1 MFNVVKTV
9 SLQIKNICFMKKY
22 ILLIISGLLIISC
35 NQNSEQATPS
45 KTNTEIVPFGPSER
59 DGVFI
64 HITESYNDPH
74 RVLMPLKMATIMAD
88 DKDVIIYMDIHA
100 VELLVKGAK
109 DLTFADFE
117 SAQTYIK
124 QLIDKKVGI
133 YACPTCLQI
142 AGFKP
147 EDLMDGV
154 QVAMKDKFFSFTKGR
169 IITLDY

>member
-1 MFNVVKTV
+1 M
-9 SLQIKNICFMKKY
+9 KNIVFLF
-22 ILLIISGLLIISC
+22 IAGLVIMSC
-35 NQNSEQATPS
+35 NQNPKNNQDSIDK
-45 KTNTEIVPFGPSER
+45 KTSTASVDSVR

-74 RVLMPLKMATIMAD
+74 RVLMPLKMATMMAK
-88 DKDVIIYMDIHA
+88 DKDVLVYMDIHA

-109 DLTFADFE
+109 DMKYADFE
-117 SAQTYIK
+117 SFQTYIK
-124 QLIDKKVGI
+124 QLADQKVGI
-133 YACPTCLQI
+133 YACPTCLKI

-154 QVAMKDKFFSFTKGR
+154 QVAQKDKFFNFTKGR